1 MSQALEERRSSTQSE
16 RWQPFGELEQLND
29 RMRRMLEQTFGGL
42 VPLDRDGWSPL
53 VDIEEEDDS
62 YVIEADVPGVK
73 KDDVKIEQVG
83 NELLVNGEI
92 KERVRKGT
100 LRRQTRRVGRFSF
113 RVLLPEQVDGDKI
126 DAKLDNGVLT
136 VRVPKA
142 QRAERRRVSIS

>member
-1 MSQALEERRSSTQSE
+1 MSQALEERRSSAQSE